1 MEASRRTLRLPPGL
15 AEQAEALAAVQGL
28 SLNAFIVQA
37 VRNWADY
44 QARKLGQPVPAAVT
58 RVRTPAAPVETRL
71 TGLPKVGANE
81 PCPCGSGQK
90 YKRCHGRPGAA

>member
-1 MEASRRTLRLPPGL
+1 METSRRTLRLPPGL
-15 AEQAEALAAVQGL
+15 AEQAEALAGMQGL

-44 QARKLGQPVPAAVT
+44 QARKLGQSAVSSGRPAAALA
-58 RVRTPAAPVETRL
+58 PAAPV
-71 TGLPKVGANE
+71 PKVGPNA
-81 PCPCGSGQK
+81 PCPCGSGLK